1 MRGYTAHDVGA
12 HVGTA
17 TCGCDTFW
25 IRHVGARHSWVQCV
39 CHVGARHAWVQC
51 VYHVGARHVWAQCGC
66 HVGARHVGAQ
76 CVCHVGARHG
86 VPLRVVSTR
95 KGIQQIRLKI
105 LGIFKPDREAYEIIG
120 AFSPLPFL
128 F

>member
-1 MRGYTAHDVGA
+1 MRGYTAHNVGA

-51 VYHVGARHVWAQCGC
+51 VYHVGARPVW
-66 HVGARHVGAQ
+66 AQ